1 MDRAE
6 RAYRQWEKER
16 PDIDGLPMMVLG
28 RLNEVAQ
35 RVSRDHLWP
44 LFASHGLQPGDF
56 DVLATLRRAG
66 PPYAL
71 SPTALYDATMVTS
84 GTMTSRVDR
93 LEKSGWVARE
103 PDPDDR
109 RGRLVALTKPGFAL
123 IDLAV
128 TEHVDNEIGVLAG
141 LSRKEQEALSTLLG
155 KLIETLPTPSAR
167 Q

>member
-6 RAYRQWEKER
+6 RAYRQWAVER

-28 RLNEVAQ
+28 RLGEAAQ
-35 RVSRDHLWP
+35 RVTRDHLWP
-44 LFASHGLQPGDF
+44 LFARHDLQAGDF
-56 DVLATLRRAG
+56 DVLATLRRSG

-93 LEKSGWVARE
+93 LEKAGWVARE

-123 IDLAV
+123 IDRAV
-128 TEHVDNEIGVLAG
+128 TEHVANETRVLAG
-141 LSRKEQEALSTLLG
+141 LTRKEQETLSDLLS
-155 KLIETLPTPSAR
+155 KLIDTLPAPLE
-167 Q
+167 